1 MKGLILSGGHGTR
14 LRPITFSQQKQLIPV
29 ANKSILFY
37 CIEDLINA
45 GIKTIGIIAGPN
57 KEQVID
63 AVNSVDWNADIEF
76 IYQDHPGGLAH
87 AVKISKEFLGD
98 DKFIMY
104 LGDNLLR
111 GGSAGFIKDF
121 ANSSSVAASL
131 LLTEVDNPEQYGLAL
146 VDEQKKVIV
155 KLMEKPKKPP
165 TNLSIVGIYGL
176 TPVIFDAIAELKP
189 SWRGELEITDA
200 LQWLIDNGYTIKYRM
215 VEGWWKDTGMPEDIL
230 DANRL
235 ILDDLKAENKGEIVD
250 SIIKGRVRIG
260 ESSIIKDNSVIKGPV
275 IIGENCVISNAYIG
289 PYASIGNNCQII
301 STEIEDSIVM
311 EGTRIANAG
320 KIIDSLIG
328 KGVNI
333 EKNNSLPAGTKFIVG
348 DNSKVEI

>member
-57 KEQVID
+57 KEQVMD
-63 AVNSVDWNADIEF
+63 AVNSADWNADIEF

-87 AVKISKEFLGD
+87 AVKISREFLGD

-111 GGSAGFIKDF
+111 GGSSDFINDF
-121 ANSSSVAASL
+121 ANSSVAASL

-155 KLMEKPKKPP
+155 KLMEKPNKPP

-176 TPVIFDAIAELKP
+176 TPLIFDAIDGIKP
-189 SWRGELEITDA
+189 SWRDELEITDA
-200 LQWLIDNGYTIKYRM
+200 LQWLIDNGHTIKYGM

-235 ILDDLKAENKGEIVD
+235 ILDDLKAE
-250 SIIKGRVRIG
+250 IKGDIEDSEVRGRVDIG
-260 ESSIIKDNSVIKGPV
+260 KGSIIKDNSVIKGPV

-289 PYASIGNNCQII
+289 PYTSIGNNCQII

-311 EGTRIANAG
+311 EGTRIANAV
-320 KIIDSLIG
+320 KIVDSLIG
-328 KGVNI
+328 KDVNI
-333 EKNNSLPAGTKFIVG
+333 EKNGYLPKGNKFIIG
-348 DNSKVEI
+348 DNSRVGI

>member
-57 KEQVID
+57 KEQVMD
-63 AVNSVDWNADIEF
+63 AVNSADWNADIEF

-87 AVKISKEFLGD
+87 AVKISREFLGD

-111 GGSAGFIKDF
+111 GGSSDFINDF
-121 ANSSSVAASL
+121 ANSSVAASL

-155 KLMEKPKKPP
+155 KLMEKPNKPP

-176 TPVIFDAIAELKP
+176 TPLIFDAIDGIKP
-189 SWRGELEITDA
+189 SWRDELEITDA
-200 LQWLIDNGYTIKYRM
+200 LQWLIDNGHTIKYGM

-235 ILDDLKAENKGEIVD
+235 ILDDLKAE
-250 SIIKGRVRIG
+250 IKGDIEDSEVRGRVDIG
-260 ESSIIKDNSVIKGPV
+260 KGSIIKDNSVIKGPV

-289 PYASIGNNCQII
+289 PYTSIGNNCQII

-311 EGTRIANAG
+311 EGTRIANAV
-320 KIIDSLIG
+320 KIVDSLIG
-328 KGVNI
+328 KDVNI
-333 EKNNSLPAGTKFIVG
+333 EKNSYLPKGNKFIIG
-348 DNSKVEI
+348 DNSRVGI